1 MLVVV
6 GCKLLLLFVSV
17 CFYCL
22 LDPGP
27 RIQQI
32 VGLDEQNQI
41 LTTNIWLN
49 MKWWDPFMQWN
60 SSEHNNIQVED
71 RHLTPDT

>member
-1 MLVVV
+1 MPWAVPAGQL
-6 GCKLLLLFVSV
+6 GRRLPDLTS
-17 CFYCL
+17 
-22 LDPGP
+22 P

-60 SSEHNNIQVED
+60 STEHNNIQV
-71 RHLTPDT
+71 DT